1 MKYFLTAIWALVC
14 VGVLAYSHIH
24 WNQQTAVQAV
34 DSELEPVVE
43 KIIANDHNSNSDTY
57 MKLAANWPQSAK
69 EQFKLALKEG
79 KPFKILF
86 VGSPSAEWENAVTQK
101 LIENYGS
108 ARIMTAKHLYDG
120 TSEDFLAENKQ
131 VELVAEKAQMVII
144 EPFLLNDNSIIT
156 IDGTLANLTLII
168 DAVKAE
174 NPDTTFIL
182 QPSNPIYLPKYYST
196 QVDALKGYAEENK
209 ITYLDHWTAWPA
221 TDDPK
226 IKDYLVEN
234 DPNEKGNQAWA
245 QFLIEHFVNK

>member
-14 VGVLAYSHIH
+14 VGVLAYGHIH

-43 KIIANDHNSNSDTY
+43 TFSNDVSSEKY
-57 MKLAANWPQSAK
+57 IKLASKWPQTAK
-69 EQFKLALKEG
+69 QQFKIALEEE

-86 VGSPSAEWENAVTQK
+86 VGSATSEWETAVTK
-101 LIENYGS
+101 DLLESYGS
-108 ARIMTAKHLYDG
+108 ERIMTAKQSYDV

-131 VELVAEKAQMVII
+131 VDLIAEKAQLVVI
-144 EPFLLNDNSIIT
+144 EPFLLIDNGSIP
-156 IDGTLANLTLII
+156 IDATLSNLTEIMN
-168 DAVKAE
+168 AVKAK

-196 QVDALKGYAEENK
+196 QVEALKGYAKENK
-209 ITYLDHWTAWPA
+209 LTYLDHWTAWPA

-226 IKDYLVEN
+226 ITDYVVEGKKG
-234 DPNEKGNQAWA
+234 PTEKGNQAWA
-245 QFLIEHFVNK
+245 QFLVDYFVNK